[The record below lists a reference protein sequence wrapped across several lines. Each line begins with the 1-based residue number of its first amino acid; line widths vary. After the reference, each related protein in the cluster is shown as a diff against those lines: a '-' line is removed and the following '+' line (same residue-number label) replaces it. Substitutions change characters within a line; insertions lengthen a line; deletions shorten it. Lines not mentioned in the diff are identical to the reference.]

1 MKILKYMNL
10 TLDDL
15 TKPEKIREN
24 FKENSNVFSYFVITS
39 ILMMNI
45 SEYISFCKTNNIN
58 ILKFKEDSVD
68 EYIILIKKL
77 IEKIQNDPNKT
88 ELIKLTKQ
96 KTNTAKMVL
105 INAENVL

>member
-1 MKILKYMNL
+1 MNL

-15 TKPEKIREN
+15 TKPEKIRAN

-45 SEYISFCKTNNIN
+45 SEYISFCKTKNIN

-68 EYIILIKKL
+68 EYIILIKRL
-77 IEKIQNDPNKT
+77 IEKP
-88 ELIKLTKQ
+88 Q
-96 KTNTAKMVL
+96 KFKSRGRSFR
-105 INAENVL
+105 